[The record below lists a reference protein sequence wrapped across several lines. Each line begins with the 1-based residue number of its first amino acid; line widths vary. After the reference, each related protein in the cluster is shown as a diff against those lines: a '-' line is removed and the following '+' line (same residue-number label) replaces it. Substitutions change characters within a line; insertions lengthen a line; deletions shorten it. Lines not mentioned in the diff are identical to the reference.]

1 MSTPLPAFIKVLVV
15 QEIRKGTGK
24 NGKPY
29 EFQEVDCLTLD
40 ADGVELQVG
49 VTPVPA
55 PLVGK
60 ITRGLYAPVYGMR
73 VDFQSRK
80 IMPAIVDFTPVP
92 SLAPV
97 GRAAPVAAAPAAPKA

>member
-1 MSTPLPAFIKVLVV
+1 MSTSLPSYVRVLVV
-15 QEIRKGTGK
+15 QEIRKGVGK
-24 NGKPY
+24 NNKPY
-29 EFQEVDCLTLD
+29 EFQEIDCLTLD

-49 VTPVPA
+49 VMPVPA

-73 VDFQSRK
+73 VDYQSRK

-92 SLAPV
+92 TAVSP
-97 GRAAPVAAAPAAPKA
+97 GRSQAAAAPAAVKG